1 MYVGRVNG
9 PMMKCRVV
17 ETTSTGDNLF
27 GKVVRTVDG
36 ARGPVGEVD
45 SGDESSNP
53 EDVIKPKNKA

>member
-1 MYVGRVNG
+1 
-9 PMMKCRVV
+9 MMKCRVV